1 MFGGNRIH
9 SRAFN
14 IRVAM
19 LSTKTLSAFAGMILV
34 ATGCG
39 GTNAASV
46 GSPSYGGDVLNNA
59 QREQVV
65 DNATK
70 ALNQGAAPK
79 FTAGLNGFGFDLF
92 RKVAAATPKAN
103 ACVSPV
109 SVSSV
114 LAMLYNGSAGGGP
127 KQNSGARERGQGTPH
142 PAHERG

>member
-19 LSTKTLSAFAGMILV
+19 LSTKILSAFAGMILV

-79 FTAGLNGFGFDLF
+79 FTVGLNGFGFDLF
-92 RKVAAATPKAN
+92 RKVAAQTPRAN

-114 LAMLYNGSAGGGP
+114 LAMLYNGSAGETQ
-127 KQNSGARERGQGTPH
+127 KQIGETLKAAKLTP
-142 PAHERG
+142 EQVND